1 MVFKL
6 IDMKKLFSKIKNEVL
21 ARPHADSYLYVGEI
35 YAIGWRLAGS
45 YEQFKED

>member
-1 MVFKL
+1 
-6 IDMKKLFSKIKNEVL
+6 MKKLFSKIKNEVL